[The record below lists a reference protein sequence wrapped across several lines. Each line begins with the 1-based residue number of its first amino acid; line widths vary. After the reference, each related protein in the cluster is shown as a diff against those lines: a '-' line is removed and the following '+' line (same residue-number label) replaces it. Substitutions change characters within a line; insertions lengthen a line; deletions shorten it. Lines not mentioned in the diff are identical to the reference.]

1 MLYNNKQIN
10 IVDMLASVFQ
20 RTSSPVKHVG
30 YGTGVRG
37 TFRPT

>member
-1 MLYNNKQIN
+1 
-10 IVDMLASVFQ
+10 MLASVFQ